1 MKLAQ
6 YDITHH
12 DRQPLFTVSYSAHF
26 VRKFVTASLLLTKKG
41 GMRHFGIIYS
51 LILTSW
57 SLVCVQSFLTP
68 MQFKSL
74 QQGPVASMRSD
85 FGSIKAESEGGDGAD
100 KKVDAVSAG
109 PARTDLGDLFGQPVD
124 VQTLIT
130 GSKVETS
137 GDEKIAAIQ
146 MQIAD
151 RIAVLKKEQQWSDGP
166 DVFGKDPLATQPIW
180 QTMAEQIK
188 ICKPF
193 ESVEELAT
201 TYFLL
206 LATTTFLSTY
216 LLVLRDAFDGFIVW
230 FTKTDFD
237 NQFLS
242 ILFNQS

>member
-1 MKLAQ
+1 MTQ
-6 YDITHH
+6 H
-12 DRQPLFTVSYSAHF
+12 DKQFSRFIVSYLAHF
-26 VRKFVTASLLLTKKG
+26 VGKFATSSLIVRTKG
-41 GMRHFGIIYS
+41 GMRHFGIIQS
-51 LILTSW
+51 LILISW

-74 QQGPVASMRSD
+74 QQGPVASMRSA
-85 FGSIKAESEGGDGAD
+85 FGSMKAESEGGDNAE
-100 KKVDAVSAG
+100 KKNDAVSAG

-124 VQTLIT
+124 VQTLIAA
-130 GSKVETS
+130 SKVETG

-180 QTMAEQIK
+180 QTMAEQLK